1 MSHQAVTWWELTYC
15 AISFGL
21 LVLFSI
27 GCGDSETQ
35 FSPRKFEGLGKQM
48 TTKQI
53 RSVLGQPDKEY
64 VATSNNSPYL
74 TTVWVYGA
82 ERDDYFI
89 YFVGGSL
96 VEKKC
101 KSKSQPATKDM
112 EPS

>member
-1 MSHQAVTWWELTYC
+1 MSHQALTWWELTYC
-15 AISFGL
+15 SIFFGL
-21 LVLFSI
+21 LALFWT
-27 GCGDSETQ
+27 GCGTGETQ
-35 FSPRKFEGLGKQM
+35 FSLSKFEGLEKQM

-64 VATSNNSPYL
+64 VATSKNSPYL

-101 KSKSQPATKDM
+101 KSRSQPATKDI

>member
-1 MSHQAVTWWELTYC
+1 MNHQAITWWELTYY

-21 LVLFSI
+21 LASFGI
-27 GCGDSETQ
+27 GCGDSETP
-35 FSPRKFEGLGKQM
+35 FSLSKFEDLEKQM

-64 VATSNNSPYL
+64 VATSKNSPYL

-101 KSKSQPATKDM
+101 KSRSQPATKDI

>member
-1 MSHQAVTWWELTYC
+1 MSHQALTWWELTYC
-15 AISFGL
+15 SIFFGL
-21 LVLFSI
+21 LALFWT
-27 GCGDSETQ
+27 GCGDGETQ
-35 FSPRKFEGLGKQM
+35 FSLSKFEGLEKQM

-64 VATSNNSPYL
+64 VATSKNSPYL

-101 KSKSQPATKDM
+101 KSRSQPATKDI

>member
-1 MSHQAVTWWELTYC
+1 MSHQALTWWALTYC
-15 AISFGL
+15 SIFFGL
-21 LVLFSI
+21 LALFWT
-27 GCGDSETQ
+27 GCGDGETQ
-35 FSPRKFEGLGKQM
+35 FSLSKFEGLEKQM

-64 VATSNNSPYL
+64 VATSKNSPYL

-101 KSKSQPATKDM
+101 KSRSQPATKDI

>member
-1 MSHQAVTWWELTYC
+1 MSHQALTWWELTYC
-15 AISFGL
+15 SIFFGL
-21 LVLFSI
+21 LVLFWT
-27 GCGDSETQ
+27 GCGDGETQ
-35 FSPRKFEGLGKQM
+35 FSLSKFEGLEKQM

-64 VATSNNSPYL
+64 VATSKNSPYL

-96 VEKKC
+96 VEKK
-101 KSKSQPATKDM
+101 
-112 EPS
+112 

>member
-1 MSHQAVTWWELTYC
+1 MSHQALTWWELTYC
-15 AISFGL
+15 SIFFGL
-21 LVLFSI
+21 LALFWT

-35 FSPRKFEGLGKQM
+35 FSLSKFEGLEKQM

-64 VATSNNSPYL
+64 VATSKNSPYL

-101 KSKSQPATKDM
+101 KSRSQPATKDI

>member
-1 MSHQAVTWWELTYC
+1 MSHQALTWWELTYC
-15 AISFGL
+15 SIFFGL
-21 LVLFSI
+21 LALFWT
-27 GCGDSETQ
+27 GCGDGETQ
-35 FSPRKFEGLGKQM
+35 FSLRKFEGLEKKM

-64 VATSNNSPYL
+64 VATSKNSPYL

-101 KSKSQPATKDM
+101 KSRSQPATKDI